1 MEPHEIKKQLKK
13 RLDKERY
20 DHTLGVMYTAG
31 CLAMA
36 YSDAD
41 HVSMEQAML
50 AGLLHDCA
58 KCYSPEEQL
67 RLCKKNHIAT
77 TTAEKSNPGLLHA
90 KLGAYFAEKKYG
102 VTDANVLHAI
112 QVHTTGAPGMN
123 TLDKILYIADY
134 IEPGRYKADNLPEV
148 RRLAFVN
155 LDETM
160 LKILSDTLEYLEK
173 RGGTI
178 DPMTQLTYEYYK
190 KMERKLHS

>member
-1 MEPHEIKKQLKK
+1 
-13 RLDKERY
+13 
-20 DHTLGVMYTAG
+20 
-31 CLAMA
+31 
-36 YSDAD
+36 
-41 HVSMEQAML
+41 
-50 AGLLHDCA
+50 LLHDCA
-58 KCYSPEEQL
+58 NCYSPEEQL

-77 TTAEKSNPGLLHA
+77 TAAEKSNPGLLHA

-190 KMERKLHS
+190 KLERKLHS